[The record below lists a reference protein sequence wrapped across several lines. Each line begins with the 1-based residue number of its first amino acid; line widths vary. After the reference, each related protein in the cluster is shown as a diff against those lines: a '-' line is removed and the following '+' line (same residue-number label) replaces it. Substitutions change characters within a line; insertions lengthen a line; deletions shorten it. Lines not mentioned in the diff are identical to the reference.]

1 MAMTVQRSEDVA
13 ALFAEY
19 QQTGDRAI
27 RNRIVETHR
36 DVAEYYIK
44 RYSRRGVPADDLR
57 QVALLTMLRAVD
69 RFDTEKGVEFST
81 FASRTIEGE
90 LKRYFR
96 DRTWMVRPPRRAQ
109 ELHLALRR
117 ANEDLSH
124 RLGRSPTVQELAK
137 ELDATVDHVLEAMEA
152 GVAHQATSLDHP
164 LPGDDAEGASRAERM
179 VAQNDEGF
187 DRIDETML
195 VQDLLAQLPEREREV
210 IQLRFFENLTQEEI
224 AERIGVS
231 QSYLSRILRRVLLDL
246 RRRAVQS
253 ASLESDDDDL
263 LTG

>member
-1 MAMTVQRSEDVA
+1 M
-13 ALFAEY
+13 
-19 QQTGDRAI
+19 
-27 RNRIVETHR
+27 
-36 DVAEYYIK
+36 
-44 RYSRRGVPADDLR
+44 
-57 QVALLTMLRAVD
+57 
-69 RFDTEKGVEFST
+69 
-81 FASRTIEGE
+81 
-90 LKRYFR
+90 
-96 DRTWMVRPPRRAQ
+96 
-109 ELHLALRR
+109 
-117 ANEDLSH
+117 
-124 RLGRSPTVQELAK
+124 QELAK

-164 LPGDDAEGASRAERM
+164 MPGDDAEGASRAERM
-179 VAQNDEGF
+179 VAQTDEGF